1 MVGARPGARGAT
13 FSADAVPWI
22 AAALVA
28 VVGPT
33 VLAWNLPPSAT
44 FFNQALA
51 FVAWGVALTVA
62 SAGLARRDV
71 PSGRGAQAVLA
82 AIGLCAL
89 ASLAAPLRG
98 APWSLA
104 LSAAGTLAIAGVACA
119 VGAAVA
125 RTGRATA
132 VFRGFAIALAVAGV
146 LSSAIGLVQVFAPA
160 WPDGAWV
167 AVASI
172 AGRATGN
179 LRQPNHLSSLLLWS
193 IVAFVW
199 LGEARSLH
207 RALALAG
214 AALCLF
220 VVVLS
225 GSRTG
230 ALGMVTLAL
239 WALLDR
245 RLAGTTRVLLALAPL
260 WYWLSW
266 LAMRWWA
273 ATGEVAFGAAKRFDT
288 AGDFSSS
295 RFDIW
300 SNTLAL
306 VREHPWLGVGFGE
319 FNFAWTLT
327 PFPGRPIEFFD
338 HSHNLVLNLLAEMGV
353 PLGTLVV
360 ALLLVGLWHA
370 LRNALA
376 DGREPDTE
384 ARPYPTQRAA
394 FVVVVLVSVHSM
406 LEYPLWY
413 AYFLLPTAFAFGL
426 CLGRPRAAADAS
438 APAADDAGATRPLV
452 LASMAVVLAG
462 SLAVF
467 DYTRVVTIFS
477 PPAEAE
483 PLEVRIAKGRGS
495 VLFGHH
501 ADYAAGTVVQ
511 HPGEVLGAFDRST
524 HFLLDMRLAGAWATA
539 LHERGETDKARWVA
553 ARMRE
558 FRQQSAGF
566 FAPCDDPAVATK
578 PFQCTAPSRAYTVDD
593 FRRQRSPGG

>member
-1 MVGARPGARGAT
+1 MAGPIGATRGAN
-13 FSADAVPWI
+13 FSAVDAPWV
-22 AAALVA
+22 AAAGVA
-28 VVGPT
+28 VVVPT

-44 FFNQALA
+44 FFNQAVA
-51 FVAWGVALTVA
+51 FVAWGIALTIA
-62 SAGLARRDV
+62 ALGLTRRDV
-71 PSGRGAQAVLA
+71 PASRGSQAVL
-82 AIGLCAL
+82 GAL
-89 ASLAAPLRG
+89 ALSMLAALAAPLFG
-98 APWSLA
+98 APWSMA
-104 LSAAGTLAIAGVACA
+104 LPAAGTLAIAGVACA

-125 RTGRATA
+125 RTDQATP

-146 LSSAIGLVQVFAPA
+146 LSSAIGLVQVFAPDR
-160 WPDGAWV
+160 PDGVWIA
-167 AVASI
+167 AASI

-199 LGEARSLH
+199 LGESRTLGRWLA
-207 RALALAG
+207 AALAG
-214 AALCLF
+214 LCLF

-245 RLAGTTRVLLALAPL
+245 RLAGPTRVWLALAPL
-260 WYWLSW
+260 WYWLAW
-266 LAMRWWA
+266 LGMRWWSS
-273 ATGEVAFGAAKRFDT
+273 TGEVAFGAAKRFDT

-300 SNTLAL
+300 SNTVDLIRA
-306 VREHPWLGVGFGE
+306 HPWFGVGVGE

-338 HSHNLVLNLLAEMGV
+338 HAHNIVLNLLAEMGV
-353 PLGTLVV
+353 PLGGLVIG
-360 ALLLVGLWHA
+360 LLLAGLWHG

-376 DGREPDTE
+376 DGRSAAEPS
-384 ARPYPTQRAA
+384 RPHPIQRAA
-394 FVVVVLVSVHSM
+394 FVLVVLVSVHSM

-426 CLGRPRAAADAS
+426 CLERPRSAGAADAT
-438 APAADDAGATRPLV
+438 AADARGTTRPLV
-452 LASMAVVLAG
+452 LASMGVVLLG
-462 SLAVF
+462 SLAAF
-467 DYTRVVTIFS
+467 DYLRVVAIFS
-477 PPAEAE
+477 PSGDAPSLEA
-483 PLEVRIAKGRGS
+483 RIADGRKS

-501 ADYAAGTVVQ
+501 ADYAAGTVVP
-511 HPGEVLGAFDRST
+511 HPGTVLDTFDRST

-539 LHERGETDKARWVA
+539 LHEAGQTDKGRWVA

-558 FRQQSAGF
+558 FRGQSSGF
-566 FAPCDDPAVATK
+566 FVPCDDPAVRPK
-578 PFQCTAPSRAYTVDD
+578 PFQCASPERTYTVDD
-593 FRRQRSPGG
+593 FRRSRVP